1 MDPAL
6 KSRTI
11 ARLKAGMERFSP
23 RLRLAAK
30 YIVDNPADFGL
41 DPIRET
47 ARKAGVSTY
56 TLVRIA
62 SELGFEGFEE
72 LREPF
77 RHALVATTDPGAQ
90 GRWLDDLRGQG
101 EAGRF
106 QAEVSLNSL
115 SIVKRSLERLSPQA
129 LERAASILLSAPS
142 VYVTAVRASYAMAY
156 YFHYV
161 GRMAVPSLKLI
172 PRHMGSAMDDLN
184 EARAGDAILAITIT
198 PYSRETIE
206 ACEFAQERGM
216 RLVLVS
222 DSDIVAPELKP
233 EVVIVVSALSQH
245 HFGCFSGVAAVLEVL
260 LARLVDRGGEAARQR
275 IRSYETLRREHNVYW
290 STTKKH

>member
-11 ARLKAGMERFSP
+11 AKLKAGMEGFSP

-41 DPIRET
+41 DPIRVT

-62 SELGFEGFEE
+62 EELGFDGFEE
-72 LREPF
+72 LRAPF
-77 RHALVATTDPGAQ
+77 RHALVATTDPGVRD
-90 GRWLDDLRGQG
+90 RWLDDLRGQG
-101 EAGRF
+101 GTGRF
-106 QAEVSLNSL
+106 QAEVALNSL
-115 SIVKRSLERLSPQA
+115 AIVKRSLERLSPQA
-129 LERAASILLSAPS
+129 LDRAASILLSAPS

-161 GRMAVPSLKLI
+161 GRMAVPSLQLI

-184 EARAGDAILAITIT
+184 EARAGDAMLAITIT
-198 PYSRETIE
+198 PYSRETVE
-206 ACEFAQERGM
+206 ACEFAQQRGI
-216 RLVLVS
+216 RLVLIA
-222 DSDIVAPELKP
+222 DSDIVAPALKP
-233 EVVIVVSALSQH
+233 EVMIVVSALSLH
-245 HFGCFSGVAAVLEVL
+245 HFGCYSGVAAVLELL
-260 LARLVDRGGEAARQR
+260 LARLVDRGGAPARQR
-275 IRSYETLRREHNVYW
+275 IRSYETLRREHDVYW
-290 STTKKH
+290 SGAKKH